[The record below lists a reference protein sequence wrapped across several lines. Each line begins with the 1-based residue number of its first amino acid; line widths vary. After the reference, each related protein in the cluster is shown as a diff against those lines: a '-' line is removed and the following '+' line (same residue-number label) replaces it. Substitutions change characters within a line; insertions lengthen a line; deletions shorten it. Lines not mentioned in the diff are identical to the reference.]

1 MDEEFDTSVD
11 TSDVDTSADMDT
23 SDVVDDVPDDIPE
36 DIPEDILEDIPE
48 DEPELTEEDD
58 LPDDIPEDVPED
70 EPELTEE
77 YDLSEDIPED
87 VLEDESKL
95 TEEND
100 LSDDIPEDV
109 PEDEPEMTEEDDL
122 SEDIPEDVP
131 EDEPEMTE
139 EDDLPE
145 DIPEV
150 VPADEPELMEKDDLS
165 DDVSEEQEEIDD
177 ASSDADGGDSAEPV
191 GDTQDESM
199 DDVATDEVSEKT
211 TSEMEDT
218 DAAEQVAETQD
229 EPLDDTA
236 TDEIS
241 EETTSETEDTDAAE
255 QVAETQ
261 DEPLDDTATDE
272 VSEEATSET
281 EDTDATEQIS
291 DTQDEPMDD
300 ATADETAEDTTSDV
314 DSGDSDEPTEDVQDK
329 SMDDATADETT
340 ENTTSD
346 VNSGDSTES
355 TEDTQDEHLDDTA
368 TDETAD
374 DNASDVNGSNFG
386 EQNDTLKETADE
398 ANEFNDG
405 TQNELSK
412 VLKRDELDLL
422 KSGNNAINQRLEA
435 QADDYRDRGMNEDE
449 IRDRLAVDK
458 WNFQKEFLED
468 AFPGQDVSPNV
479 FNGLSE
485 NGAKDRIADI
495 ENSDTLRNQLRSD
508 EADNTLDRESS
519 AHKWDEDEL
528 EPEPFKPA
536 IKDVVGEDE
545 YKNYQD
551 IYDTV
556 SNLDVS
562 DTYKD
567 TLVEQL
573 KNMNPELKGLYNDY
587 ANDLKCLDTNYPGIA
602 NFDRTKGGFVFSE
615 TKDVNKGLGA
625 GNTFLHESA
634 HMMDYLTGENGKDLS
649 VTNDL
654 TSAIQEDYNDALSN
668 IMKTHNCSFEDAQSK
683 LSDELWAHPVESN
696 CVSDVFG
703 GLSENKVSGPWG
715 HTTDYWVKRPRSAVG
730 SEAFA
735 EITAD
740 SASNPQS
747 LAFTKK
753 YMPKTYSAY
762 QSMIKGAR
770 KNG

>member
-11 TSDVDTSADMDT
+11 TSDVDTSADMDA
-23 SDVVDDVPDDIPE
+23 SDFVDDVPDDI
-36 DIPEDILEDIPE
+36 
-48 DEPELTEEDD
+48 
-58 LPDDIPEDVPED
+58 PDDIPEDVPED

-77 YDLSEDIPED
+77 DVPEDEPEISEEDDMSEDIPENVPEDEPEMTEEDDLSNDIPED
-87 VLEDESKL
+87 VPEDESEM
-95 TEEND
+95 TEEDD

-109 PEDEPEMTEEDDL
+109 PEDEPEMTEDNDL
-122 SEDIPEDVP
+122 SEDIPEDVS

-139 EDDLPE
+139 EDDLSNDVPE
-145 DIPEV
+145 DVPE
-150 VPADEPELMEKDDLS
+150 DEPETTEVNDLS
-165 DDVSEEQEEIDD
+165 DDVPDNVPEEQEEIED
-177 ASSDADGGDSAEPV
+177 SSSNVDSGDSAEPAE
-191 GDTQDESM
+191 DTQDESM
-199 DDVATDEVSEKT
+199 DDAAADETAEDATSDVDNSDST
-211 TSEMEDT
+211 
-218 DAAEQVAETQD
+218 
-229 EPLDDTA
+229 EP
-236 TDEIS
+236 
-241 EETTSETEDTDAAE
+241 TEDTQGEPMDDATADETAE
-255 QVAETQ
+255 
-261 DEPLDDTATDE
+261 D
-272 VSEEATSET
+272 ATSDVDNSDSTEPT
-281 EDTDATEQIS
+281 EDTQGEL
-291 DTQDEPMDD
+291 MDD

-314 DSGDSDEPTEDVQDK
+314 NSGDSDEPTENVQDK

-346 VNSGDSTES
+346 VNSGDFTES
-355 TEDTQDEHLDDTA
+355 TEDTQDEHFDDTA

-374 DNASDVNGSNFG
+374 DNASDVNGSNLG

-398 ANEFNDG
+398 VNEFNDG
-405 TQNELSK
+405 TQNKLSK

-435 QADDYRDRGMNEDE
+435 QADDYRDKGMNEDE

-508 EADNTLDRESS
+508 EADDTLDRESS

-528 EPEPFKPA
+528 ETEPFKPA

-567 TLVEQL
+567 TLVEKL

-625 GNTFLHESA
+625 GNTFFHESA
-634 HMMDYLTGENGKDLS
+634 HMMDYLTGENGNDLS

-668 IMKTHNCSFEDAQSK
+668 IMNTHNCSLEDAQSK

-715 HTTDYWVKRPRSAVG
+715 HTTDYWAKRPRSAVG

>member
-1 MDEEFDTSVD
+1 MSDDFDMSADNTKYDTSTFDD
-11 TSDVDTSADMDT
+11 TNEEVSEI
-23 SDVVDDVPDDIPE
+23 PD
-36 DIPEDILEDIPE
+36 
-48 DEPELTEEDD
+48 
-58 LPDDIPEDVPED
+58 
-70 EPELTEE
+70 
-77 YDLSEDIPED
+77 D
-87 VLEDESKL
+87 VLEDEPEMSEESDLLEDITEDVPDETESVDSDL
-95 TEEND
+95 TE
-100 LSDDIPEDV
+100 DIPENVSDDETEPAEDDLDEDISEDI

-122 SEDIPEDVP
+122 SEDIPEDVL
-131 EDEPEMTE
+131 EDELEMTE
-139 EDDLPE
+139 EDDLPDDISE
-145 DIPEV
+145 DV
-150 VPADEPELMEKDDLS
+150 LDDESESMKDDLK
-165 DDVSEEQEEIDD
+165 DVFEEQDEDTSDKDD
-177 ASSDADGGDSAEPV
+177 S
-191 GDTQDESM
+191 T
-199 DDVATDEVSEKT
+199 TDEVLK
-211 TSEMEDT
+211 
-218 DAAEQVAETQD
+218 
-229 EPLDDTA
+229 
-236 TDEIS
+236 
-241 EETTSETEDTDAAE
+241 ETTSETEDTDAAE
-255 QVAETQ
+255 QISDAQ
-261 DEPLDDTATDE
+261 DEPADDTTTDE
-272 VSEEATSET
+272 VSEETTFER
-281 EDTDATEQIS
+281 EDTDVAEQVA
-291 DTQDEPMDD
+291 DTQDKPMDD
-300 ATADETAEDTTSDV
+300 TATDDVAEDTTYDV
-314 DSGDSDEPTEDVQDK
+314 DSGDSAEPTEDVQDK
-329 SMDDATADETT
+329 PMEDTISDETA
-340 ENTTSD
+340 EDTTFD
-346 VNSGDSTES
+346 VNSGDSTEF
-355 TEDTQDEHLDDTA
+355 TEDTQGEHLDDNA

-374 DNASDVNGSNFG
+374 DNASDVNGSGFG
-386 EQNDTLKETADE
+386 EQNDKQKETTDE

-405 TQNELSK
+405 TQNKPSK
-412 VLKRDELDLL
+412 VLMRDELDLL

-435 QADDYRDRGMNEDE
+435 QADDYRDRGMSEDE
-449 IRDRLAVDK
+449 IRDRLTVDK
-458 WNFQKEFLED
+458 WNLQKEFLED

-495 ENSDTLRNQLRSD
+495 ENSDTLRNRLRSD
-508 EADNTLDRESS
+508 EADNTLDRGSS

-536 IKDVVGEDE
+536 IKDVIGEDE

-562 DTYKD
+562 DAYKD

-587 ANDLKCLDTNYPGIA
+587 ANDLKCLDTNYLGIA

-625 GNTFLHESA
+625 GNTFFHESA

-649 VTNDL
+649 VANDL

-668 IMKTHNCSFEDAQSK
+668 IMKTYNCSLEDAQSK

-715 HTTDYWVKRPRSAVG
+715 HRTDYWAKRPRSTVG

-753 YMPKTYSAY
+753 YMPKTCSAY

>member
-23 SDVVDDVPDDIPE
+23 SDFVDDVPDD
-36 DIPEDILEDIPE
+36 
-48 DEPELTEEDD
+48 T
-58 LPDDIPEDVPED
+58 PDDTPEDVPED
-70 EPELTEE
+70 KPEMLEE
-77 YDLSEDIPED
+77 DDLSEDIPED
-87 VLEDESKL
+87 VSEDEPEM
-95 TEEND
+95 TEDNA
-100 LSDDIPEDV
+100 LSEDIPEDV
-109 PEDEPEMTEEDDL
+109 SEDEPEMTEEDDLSEDIPKDVSEDEPEMTEEDDL

-131 EDEPEMTE
+131 EDEPEMTGE
-139 EDDLPE
+139 
-145 DIPEV
+145 
-150 VPADEPELMEKDDLS
+150 DDLS
-165 DDVSEEQEEIDD
+165 DDVLEDVPEDEPEMTEDNALSDDVPENVPEEQEEIEDT
-177 ASSDADGGDSAEPV
+177 SSDVE
-191 GDTQDESM
+191 
-199 DDVATDEVSEKT
+199 
-211 TSEMEDT
+211 
-218 DAAEQVAETQD
+218 
-229 EPLDDTA
+229 
-236 TDEIS
+236 
-241 EETTSETEDTDAAE
+241 
-255 QVAETQ
+255 
-261 DEPLDDTATDE
+261 
-272 VSEEATSET
+272 
-281 EDTDATEQIS
+281 
-291 DTQDEPMDD
+291 
-300 ATADETAEDTTSDV
+300 
-314 DSGDSDEPTEDVQDK
+314 SGDSDEPAEDIQAE
-329 SMDDATADETT
+329 SMDDAA
-340 ENTTSD
+340 
-346 VNSGDSTES
+346 
-355 TEDTQDEHLDDTA
+355 A
-368 TDETAD
+368 DETAD

-386 EQNDTLKETADE
+386 EQNNTLKETADE

-405 TQNELSK
+405 TQNKLSK

-435 QADDYRDRGMNEDE
+435 QADDYRDKAMNEDE

-479 FNGLSE
+479 FDGLSE

-495 ENSDTLRNQLRSD
+495 ENSVTLRNQLRSD
-508 EADNTLDRESS
+508 EADNTLDRESF

-625 GNTFLHESA
+625 GNTFFHESA
-634 HMMDYLTGENGKDLS
+634 HMMDYLTGESGNDLS

-668 IMKTHNCSFEDAQSK
+668 IMKTHNCSLEDAQSK
-683 LSDELWAHPVESN
+683 LSDELWAHPVEAN
-696 CVSDVFG
+696 CISDVFG

-715 HTTDYWVKRPRSAVG
+715 HTTDYWAKRPRSAVG